1 MAMIGYFWIGPD
13 SVHLGAPP
21 TEHTPG
27 VQLTPDGVRSVAG
40 DLADS
45 PEGETWGVDGDW
57 RWTELNSFHV
67 GQVPTG
73 DPTSKF
79 LGSVAKRAVEAA
91 LTAVGF
97 GGVPDQ
103 PPVLSARLLLGD
115 GTTAE
120 LTALSA
126 AEAYTVREAQLS
138 QHLLDRLVTGETSVE
153 TLLDWG
159 RAQDD
164 LDHTPREAKREE
176 LLWEWG
182 GRDAE

>member
-1 MAMIGYFWIGPD
+1 MIGYFWIGPD

-27 VQLTPDGVRSVAG
+27 VQLTPEGVRSVAG
-40 DLADS
+40 APADN
-45 PEGETWGVDGDW
+45 PEGEPWGVDGDW
-57 RWTELNSFHV
+57 SWTELSSFHV

-73 DPTSKF
+73 DLAGKLLS
-79 LGSVAKRAVEAA
+79 SVGRRVVEAA

-97 GGVPDQ
+97 GGEPDL
-103 PPVLSARLLLGD
+103 PPVLSARLLLED
-115 GTTAE
+115 GSTAE
-120 LTALSA
+120 LMALSA
-126 AEAYTVREAQLS
+126 TDAYSVREAQLS
-138 QHLLDRLVTGETSVE
+138 QHLLDRLVTGSTSVR

-159 RAQDD
+159 REQDD